1 MWRGWLA
8 ALLVGAGPVFVAS
21 GQAELGRFEPATGCY
36 LGAYVELD
44 PAVRGDLYAW
54 EELTGR
60 RHASYLTYVGYGVP
74 FPSDWARK
82 LAARGCLP
90 HIGWEPNRGLEQVRD
105 DVYLRTFADAAAQVG
120 GPVLLR
126 FASEMNTRTEAY
138 AGRPELFIE

>member
-21 GQAELGRFEPATGCY
+21 GQTELGRFEPATGCY

-82 LAARGCLP
+82 LVAREIRCTKLDNVFAW
-90 HIGWEPNRGLEQVRD
+90 IEDLSQAQRLANRFSQLDRPRVD
-105 DVYLRTFADAAAQVG
+105 ADRKLTHLQ
-120 GPVLLR
+120 R
-126 FASEMNTRTEAY
+126 
-138 AGRPELFIE
+138 